1 MVESKKYLE
10 ATPRPVLVDRFVKN
24 RMLMTQVAE
33 VVEDRIQTTEVM
45 TEQRD
50 VLFKGYVGG

>member
-10 ATPRPVLVDRFVKN
+10 AIPRPVLVDRFVKN